1 MEQSFSALNLMPSS
15 NNDRGKHLY
24 RTYCMSGTV
33 SSTYYI
39 LIHLILQ
46 CPAEEDPPVNTIF
59 SLNEEM
65 EIQQVSD

>member
-1 MEQSFSALNLMPSS
+1 MPSS

-24 RTYCMSGTV
+24 KTHSMSGTV
-33 SSTYYI
+33 SSAYYI

-46 CPAEEDPPVNTIF
+46 CPIKEDPPVNTIF
-59 SLNEEM
+59 YLNEEM